1 MKLNSPALFVEIN
14 DSEYVFTA
22 IGITDGQSFSVI
34 EKVTTI
40 HNTINSYKII
50 NVLQAQE
57 KIKKNI
63 KIIES
68 KLNHV
73 FEDVIVILGSFKFSC
88 NNISGSKKLNGSQVL
103 KENISYILNSLKS
116 TIIENEDEK
125 TILHIFN
132 SKSILDGVHVQ
143 TLPIGLFGNF
153 YNHELSFLLIQNSDL
168 KNIKKIFYK
177 NNLNIKKILIKKFIE
192 GTQLIEQNDNLET
205 FFKIKI
211 NKNNSSIIFFDQSS
225 LKFIEYFDFGTNI
238 ILQDI
243 QKVCSINKEVINKI
257 LDEKV
262 GRNLK
267 ENEVFSENCFP
278 EGRFKK
284 IEKKLIKDIA
294 KARIE
299 EIIKIIFNKNIN
311 IFSFKKKNCK
321 IYLGIDDKQIIANFK
336 DDFFSFLNEKRHFEI
351 SLHDGFLND
360 ETTMRAANL
369 SFFGWKKEAIPVTQ
383 IKNSLITRI
392 FKSLFG

>member
-1 MKLNSPALFVEIN
+1 MKLNSPTLFVEIN

-40 HNTINSYKII
+40 HNTINGYKII
-50 NVLQAQE
+50 NVSQAQE
-57 KIKKNI
+57 EIKKNI

-73 FEDVIVILGSFKFSC
+73 FEDVIVILDSFKFSC

-143 TLPIGLFGNF
+143 TLPIGLFGDF

-168 KNIKKIFYK
+168 KNIKQIFYK

-192 GTQLIEQNDNLET
+192 GTQLIEQNDNSET

-211 NKNNSSIIFFDQSS
+211 NKDNSSIIFFD
-225 LKFIEYFDFGTNI
+225 
-238 ILQDI
+238 
-243 QKVCSINKEVINKI
+243 
-257 LDEKV
+257 
-262 GRNLK
+262 
-267 ENEVFSENCFP
+267 
-278 EGRFKK
+278 
-284 IEKKLIKDIA
+284 
-294 KARIE
+294 
-299 EIIKIIFNKNIN
+299 
-311 IFSFKKKNCK
+311 
-321 IYLGIDDKQIIANFK
+321 
-336 DDFFSFLNEKRHFEI
+336 
-351 SLHDGFLND
+351 
-360 ETTMRAANL
+360 
-369 SFFGWKKEAIPVTQ
+369 
-383 IKNSLITRI
+383 
-392 FKSLFG
+392 